1 MDTDDSIRTAE
12 SRKGI
17 SEIEGKAAGSS
28 EREWAPNEFQT
39 PPPISSI
46 PSFLIRKSESAEI
59 CGNLRNLRI
68 SKLRVL
74 RALRGRIKDRFGEA
88 IAATD
93 AEQRSGFQT
102 KSPRRPLAS
111 RTSVIS
117 VVDRNRDH
125 RCRALAQ
132 ASNIDTVSTWTLPN
146 SLLPVGRKRSDCQR
160 IIGSKAR
167 KCSFERKAGR

>member
-59 CGNLRNLRI
+59 CGI
-68 SKLRVL
+68 CGSPSSVYFVL
-74 RALRGRIKDRFGEA
+74 F
-88 IAATD
+88 
-93 AEQRSGFQT
+93 
-102 KSPRRPLAS
+102 
-111 RTSVIS
+111 
-117 VVDRNRDH
+117 VV
-125 RCRALAQ
+125 
-132 ASNIDTVSTWTLPN
+132 
-146 SLLPVGRKRSDCQR
+146 
-160 IIGSKAR
+160 
-167 KCSFERKAGR
+167 E